1 MRGRDSY
8 NFTDGGSSKKGIA
21 SVIMSLI
28 CIFVLLFFMVRS
40 ATKPLIVAEGLI
52 GIYAFI
58 IGIISFSL
66 AFYSLKQEDTKRG
79 WTVAGMCL
87 SGLLIAFCILLFG
100 LGV

>member
-1 MRGRDSY
+1 MHGRDSY

-28 CIFVLLFFMVRS
+28 CIFVLLFFTVRS
-40 ATKPLIVAEGLI
+40 ATKPLLVSEGLI
-52 GIYAFI
+52 GIYALV

-79 WTVAGMCL
+79 WTVTGMCL
-87 SGLLIAFCILLFG
+87 SGFLIAFCVLLFG
-100 LGV
+100 LGL